1 MAIGSVYLT
10 KRGRNLLAK
19 AVAGANLTFTRF
31 AIGDAYLNGAAIE
44 DLNNVISF
52 KYSVGFSKK
61 QFNEVGK
68 VKLAGNFT
76 NSDVGG
82 FYYRELG
89 LFATDPDLGE
99 ILYAYGNAD
108 SRAEYIP
115 VSTEEIYEKTIV
127 LNAYIS
133 NAASVTAVIDES
145 LVFAT
150 VEELTVFDTA
160 IKQNTQKIDELQG
173 IVETSIPKVTGAGSG
188 NMAQFNATGGIEDSG
203 LKFSIYNGGLRVT
216 YDDGL

>member
-19 AVAGANLTFTRF
+19 AVAGTDLTFTRF
-31 AIGDAYLNGAAIE
+31 AIGDGYLNGAAIE

-52 KYSVGFSKK
+52 KYSVSISKK

-68 VKLAGNFT
+68 VKLSGNFT

-145 LVFAT
+145 LLFAT
-150 VEELTVFDTA
+150 VEELTVLNKA
-160 IKQNTQKIDELQG
+160 VNELQLKIEAG
-173 IVETSIPKVTGAGSG
+173 MAKVPGAGAG
-188 NMAQFNATGGIEDSG
+188 NMAQFTAYGGVEDSG
-203 LKFSIYNGGLRVT
+203 LKFSIFNGGLRVT
-216 YDDGL
+216 YDNGL

>member
-10 KRGRNLLAK
+10 KRGRNLVAK
-19 AVAGANLTFTRF
+19 GIAGAKIIFTRF
-31 AIGDAYLNGAAIE
+31 AIGDGYLNGAAIE

-52 KYSVGFSKK
+52 KYSVSISKK

-68 VKLAGNFT
+68 VKLSGNFT
-76 NSDVGG
+76 NTDVGG

-99 ILYAYGNAD
+99 VLYAYGNAD
-108 SRAEYIP
+108 DRAEYIP
-115 VSTEEIYEKTIV
+115 ISSEEIYEKTIV

-150 VEELTVFDTA
+150 VEEITA
-160 IKQNTQKIDELQG
+160 IHESVNELQVKIEAG
-173 IVETSIPKVTGAGSG
+173 VTKVIGATAG
-188 NMAQFNATGGIEDSG
+188 NMARFNTTGGIEDSG
-203 LKFSIYNGGLRVT
+203 LKFSIFNGGLRVT